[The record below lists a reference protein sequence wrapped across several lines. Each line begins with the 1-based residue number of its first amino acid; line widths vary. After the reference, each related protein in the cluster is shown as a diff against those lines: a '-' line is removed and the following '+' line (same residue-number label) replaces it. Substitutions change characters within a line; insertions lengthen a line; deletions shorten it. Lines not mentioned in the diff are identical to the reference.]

1 MTLDDITVAIEASTL
16 TVQRSPPKS
25 SPPQPPPPPPPP
37 PPPVLTTI
45 TVPISVPD
53 SQRPLKNLQ
62 WTKITQSQS
71 KGKVNYVYTE
81 P

>member
-1 MTLDDITVAIEASTL
+1 MTLDDTPVAIEASTL

-25 SPPQPPPPPPPP
+25 SLPQPPPPPPPP
-37 PPPVLTTI
+37 ALTTI

-62 WTKITQSQS
+62 WTRITQSQS
-71 KGKVNYVYTE
+71 KGKANYVYTE

>member
-1 MTLDDITVAIEASTL
+1 MALDDTPVAIEASTL
-16 TVQRSPPKS
+16 TVQRSLPKS

-37 PPPVLTTI
+37 PALTTI

-71 KGKVNYVYTE
+71 KGRVNYVYTE